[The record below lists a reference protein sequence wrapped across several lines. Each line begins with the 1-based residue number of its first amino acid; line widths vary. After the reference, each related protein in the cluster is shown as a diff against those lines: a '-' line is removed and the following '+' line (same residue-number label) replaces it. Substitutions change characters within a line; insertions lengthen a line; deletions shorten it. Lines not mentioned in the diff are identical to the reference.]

1 MGRWTALAEIDAR
14 LLAKVSKMIGSVG
27 QQGLQSLGTTRKTYR
42 EEICQRLKP
51 NPCSCKRSLFE
62 VCLRGYMKNTTK
74 HPDESGPQTVTS
86 FIRTHNGKETIR
98 IGFTQ
103 QRISPHA
110 GLSAFASFLHWHR
123 MKDLLGKV
131 LPQRTSPNAT
141 PSEDMALGFMT
152 GIIAGAKKLTQVAH
166 LRADPLL
173 PQLLGIEAIG
183 SQSAYSRYFQCF
195 KSAPANSQC
204 FGRLWRW
211 SLERLRARKD
221 GYTLDVDS
229 TQLLHEDGHQK
240 EGVAT
245 GHTVR
250 GQKRAY
256 HPLLGILAEAKVVAG
271 FWLRPGN
278 TRCDTN
284 VVGFLQELLARLPQW
299 LHLKLVRAD
308 SGFCYEPLLALL
320 ESRRL
325 PYIVVAR
332 LYEPVRSLI
341 RQTTQWQPTE
351 IPGTEVAEALHQEWG
366 WSHPRRVV
374 LLRHSR
380 PDAGG
385 RLLVE
390 CPGYTYQALVT
401 SLPPEVGA
409 LEVWRRYNG
418 RAGSENVIR
427 ELDECFALPQL
438 SLKKF
443 YATEAAL
450 SLAVLT
456 YNLCTLFQSHVGWM
470 DRVTTATLRFLVFTT
485 GGVISRTGGY
495 TTIRL
500 AVQEQAHKQWWARLL
515 EKLACPFPNCNA
527 VEKLQANL
535 FA

>member
-1 MGRWTALAEIDAR
+1 MMKEP
-14 LLAKVSKMIGSVG
+14 SK
-27 QQGLQSLGTTRKTYR
+27 R
-42 EEICQRLKP
+42 
-51 NPCSCKRSLFE
+51 
-62 VCLRGYMKNTTK
+62 
-74 HPDESGPQTVTS
+74 PDVSGPQTVTS
-86 FIRTHNGKETIR
+86 FIKAHNGKETIR
-98 IGFTQ
+98 IGFTE

-110 GLSAFASFLHWHR
+110 GLSAFATFLHWHR
-123 MKDLLGKV
+123 LKELLRGF

-141 PSEDMALGFMT
+141 PMEELALGFLV
-152 GIIAGAKKLTQVAH
+152 GILAGARKLTHVAH
-166 LRADPLL
+166 LRQDPLV
-173 PQLLGIEAIG
+173 PALLGIEGIG
-183 SQSAYSRYFQCF
+183 SQSAYSRFFQCF

-204 FGRLWRW
+204 FGGFWRW
-211 SLERLRARKD
+211 CLQRLRVRKE

-245 GHTVR
+245 GHTPR

-256 HPLLGILAEAKVVAG
+256 HPLLGILAEAKLVAG

-278 TRCDTN
+278 SRCDTN
-284 VVGFLQELLARLPQW
+284 AVGFLQELLARLPQW
-299 LHLKLVRAD
+299 LRIRLVRAD

-341 RQTTQWQPTE
+341 GHTTHWQATE
-351 IPGTEVAEALHQEWG
+351 ITGTEVAEATHQEWG
-366 WSHPRRVV
+366 WSQSRRVV
-374 LLRHSR
+374 LIRHLKSQR

-385 RLLVE
+385 KLLLE
-390 CPGYTYQALVT
+390 CPGYSFQVLVT
-401 SLPPEVGA
+401 SLPLWIGA
-409 LEVWRRYNG
+409 LEVWRQYNG

-450 SLAVLT
+450 SLAVLS
-456 YNLCTLFQSHVGWM
+456 YNLCILFQTHIGWI
-470 DRVTTATLRFLVFTT
+470 DRVTAATLRFLVFTT
-485 GGVISRTGGY
+485 GGIISRTGGY

-500 AVQEQAHKQWWARLL
+500 AVREQRHRHWWRCLL
-515 EKLACPFPNCNA
+515 EKLSCPFLNCNA
-527 VEKLQANL
+527 VEELQPNL
-535 FA
+535 FSPATSA